1 MKDLLVLLAHLLTT
15 VAKLLG
21 PGGARAVVA
30 DSLLM
35 KQQLLV
41 INRSR
46 HRAPNFST
54 LDRILLGLWSLS
66 RSTPDLAGSRHHAAI
81 DPAEISRGPEEAQ
94 VSAALLIAQ
103 EG

>member
-1 MKDLLVLLAHLLTT
+1 MTDRLVLVAHLLIT

-41 INRSR
+41 ISRSR
-46 HRAPNFST
+46 RRAPNLSA
-54 LDRILLGLWSLS
+54 LNRILL
-66 RSTPDLAGSRHHAAI
+66 AF
-81 DPAEISRGPEEAQ
+81 
-94 VSAALLIAQ
+94 
-103 EG
+103 